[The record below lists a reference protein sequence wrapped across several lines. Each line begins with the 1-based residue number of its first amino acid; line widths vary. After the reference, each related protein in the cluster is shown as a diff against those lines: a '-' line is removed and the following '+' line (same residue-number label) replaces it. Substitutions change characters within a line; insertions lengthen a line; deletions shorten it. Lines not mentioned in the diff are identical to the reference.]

1 MIRAVLDVNVIISAV
16 LSAQGAPRRLL
27 EAWQAGAFVVV
38 VSQGI
43 ISEVTVKLLSP
54 RIGGAYGV
62 TSDDILYVSALLQ
75 SQGELV
81 QVPQVDVPMVTG
93 DLEDDYVLAAAADA
107 RADALITGDKRLL
120 SLTEHEGVRIISP
133 AQFVEELAL
142 GS

>member
-38 VSQGI
+38 ISQGI
-43 ISEVTVKLLSP
+43 INEVTVKLLSP

-81 QVPQVDVPMVTG
+81 QVPQGDVPMVTG

-142 GS
+142 RS

>member
-16 LSAQGAPRRLL
+16 LSAQGAPRRIL

-43 ISEVTVKLLSP
+43 ISEVTAKLLSP

-62 TSDDILYVSALLQ
+62 TSDDILYISALLQ

-81 QVPQVDVPMVTG
+81 QVPQGDVPMVTG

-107 RADALITGDKRLL
+107 RADAVITGDKRLL